1 MISILIL
8 GSGSA
13 TPRVDRNPSG
23 VLVNSSNS
31 YFLVDCGEG
40 TQLQL
45 RKYKQSLQRINQIFI
60 THLHADHF
68 LGLFGLISTQG
79 LLGREKPLQIFAPKG
94 MEEIIKVQ
102 MKMTKSWLS
111 YPLSFHEVDCSQSG
125 LIWEDKEME
134 VHNVPLDH
142 KIDCSGYVF
151 KQKKKPRNILPSK
164 IEFYNIPVYARKDI
178 KLGADFVDET
188 GKVIPNEEL
197 TVDSEKALSFACLSD
212 TKVLKEAPPI
222 LHGVDLLYHEAT
234 FLRDM
239 SDRAEVTH
247 HSTAEQAADFAAKCA
262 AKKLILSHFSS
273 RYDELH
279 EFISEAKPIFANVHV
294 AEDGK
299 WFSTE

>member
-1 MISILIL
+1 MISVLVL

-23 VLVNSSNS
+23 ILVNSANS
-31 YFLVDCGEG
+31 SFLVDCGEG

-45 RKYKQSLQRINQIFI
+45 RKYKQSLQRINHIFI

-79 LLGREKPLQIFAPKG
+79 MLGREKPLQIFAPKG

-102 MKMTKSWLS
+102 MKITKSWLTYS
-111 YPLSFHEVDCSQSG
+111 LSFHEVDCSKSA

-134 VHNVPLDH
+134 VYNVPLDH
-142 KIDCSGYVF
+142 KIACSGYVF
-151 KQKKKPRNILPSK
+151 KQKKKPRNILPLK
-164 IEFYNIPVYARKDI
+164 IEQHKIPVYARKEI
-178 KLGADFVDET
+178 KLGADFVDEK
-188 GKVIPNEEL
+188 GRVIPNSEL
-197 TVDSEKALSFACLSD
+197 TVDSEKALSFAYLSD
-212 TKVLKEAPPI
+212 TKVLNEAPTI
-222 LHGVDLLYHEAT
+222 LNDVDLLYHEAT
-234 FLRDM
+234 FLNDM
-239 SDRAEVTH
+239 ADRAEATH
-247 HSTAEQAADFAAKCA
+247 HSTAEQAAEFAAKCA
-262 AKKLILSHFSS
+262 AKKLILGHFSS

-279 EFISEAKPIFANVHV
+279 EFVSEAKPIFANVHV